1 MLHFLFRR
9 PNIRSTRQALAAPVA
24 AETLEDRIVLSASA
38 LLAPA
43 GATFDTSFVTIN
55 EVTVNDIEVTS
66 DTEIVANTTI
76 EGTLL
81 GSDFTQDVQIPL
93 TVESSAGLEAS
104 EVSITAIT
112 ISDAELT
119 DDNKLVI
126 GATVEGTIT
135 GEDFSQETQVELNLD
150 STDGPLVTI
159 TEITVNQIEA
169 TSDTE
174 IIADATITG
183 TAFGTDFTQDVQI
196 PITVESSEG
205 LEAGDVSITAITVND
220 AQVTEEGELAI
231 NATVEGSVAETDFT
245 QETSLL
251 LNVGDDGEE
260 DNEEDSNGTPGPVDA
275 LQDVLE
281 RLTDKFEDRFDDEK
295 FDKIVGRFADH
306 VDAMVERFE
315 ERADRRAE
323 RASDRIE
330 SIVDRSTD
338 RISRISDRAT
348 DRIEEI
354 ADRND
359 DLFAQGDLL
368 DRLATGP

>member
-1 MLHFLFRR
+1 MFESLFRR
-9 PNIRSTRQALAAPVA
+9 PNIRSTRQSLAAPVA

-43 GATFDTSFVTIN
+43 DVSFDTSFVTIN

-81 GSDFTQDVQIPL
+81 GSDFTQDVQIPI
-93 TVESSAGLEAS
+93 TVESSEGLEAS
-104 EVSITAIT
+104 DVSITAIT

-126 GATVEGTIT
+126 GATVEGAIA
-135 GEDFSQETQVELNLD
+135 GEDFSQETEVELNLD
-150 STDGPLVTI
+150 SADGPLVTI
-159 TEITVNQIEA
+159 TEITVNEIEA

-174 IIADATITG
+174 IVADATITG
-183 TAFGTDFTQDVQI
+183 TAFGTDFTQDVEI

-205 LEAGDVSITAITVND
+205 LEAGDVSITAITVNS
-220 AQVTEEGELAI
+220 AEVTEDGELAI
-231 NATVEGSVAETDFT
+231 NATVEGSVAGTDFT
-245 QETSLL
+245 QETSLAL
-251 LNVGDDGEE
+251 DVGDDGEE
-260 DNEEDSNGTPGPVDA
+260 DDEDDSNGTPGPVDA
-275 LQDVLE
+275 LQDVLD
-281 RLTDKFEDRFDDEK
+281 RLTDMFEDRFDDEK

-306 VDAMVERFE
+306 LDAMIDRFE

-338 RISRISDRAT
+338 RISGISDRAT

-354 ADRND
+354 ANRND
-359 DLFAQGDLL
+359 DLFAQSDLL